1 MYLFFAV
8 LNTYLRSFFFFID
21 TNNIWHWRLPLQ
33 GLLNELVAA
42 GIFYLIFRIIFSVV
56 RTSKIRK
63 TILLLFLIFW
73 VVINYI
79 NYQYASS
86 FNTLLPISWF
96 FELKNI
102 SGVGDYDN
110 FIYQNLEIDMIYLVL
125 IPLVVSIYKF

>member
-1 MYLFFAV
+1 M
-8 LNTYLRSFFFFID
+8 
-21 TNNIWHWRLPLQ
+21 

-42 GIFYLIFRIIFSVV
+42 GLFYLIFRIIFSVV
-56 RTSKIRK
+56 RISKIRR

-73 VVINYI
+73 VVINYF

-110 FIYQNLEIDMIYLVL
+110 FIYQNLEFDIIYLVL
-125 IPLVVSIYKF
+125 IPLVVSIYFIYYFYHYWGTH